1 MLAALLIS
9 LTAHAEAPASSIDP
23 ATLRALTRVVA
34 ARVAAHAGRPF
45 DHLPEL
51 VLTRTDT
58 LAAARVEAMR
68 DTWGRD
74 EDAAAV
80 EAAMSARANAA
91 LSRHVGLYV
100 HAEDR
105 IYLFEDNI
113 QAYVADALG
122 PSGLLEPYVVCTLA
136 HELTHALQFQVAGE
150 PRPRDPRDSVVIRS
164 LREGHANL
172 VGEAVCRELEQPAVI
187 GFDRGMQG
195 IDALASRPRTL
206 PEIGRRDDGV
216 LLLHYGYGQ
225 RYVARVVARGGA
237 SAAWEALATPDL
249 DMQGLLQ
256 GALEGLPP
264 DTTTPEASARVAALL
279 VPDADQQSSGDLDTV
294 DVLGPLGPAGLARI
308 PDATGAWT
316 RERWGVDGRRATVWV
331 VRFADPDAPAELVMQ
346 RLRHPTLQPW
356 MPDARLARRAGVTA
370 VARQAVEDPSGPLE
384 RVWVASGDQLL
395 VIELAGGPVR
405 ERRLAAALRA
415 AAVETGETGETGERD
430 AP

>member
-1 MLAALLIS
+1 VLPALLIS
-9 LTAHAEAPASSIDP
+9 LTAHAAPPSSIDP
-23 ATLRALTRVVA
+23 ATLRALTEVVG

-51 VLTRTDT
+51 VLTRTET
-58 LAAARVEAMR
+58 LAAARVEALR
-68 DTWGRD
+68 DSWEGF
-74 EDAAAV
+74 EDAPAV
-80 EAAMSARANAA
+80 EAAMSAQANAA

-122 PSGLLEPYVVCTLA
+122 PAGLLEPYVVCTLA

-172 VGEAVCRELEQPAVI
+172 VGEAVCRELDQPAVI

-225 RYVARVVARGGA
+225 RYVARVVERGGA
-237 SAAWEALATPDL
+237 AAAWEALATPDL
-249 DMQGLLQ
+249 DMQGLLE

-264 DTTTPEASARVAALL
+264 DTDTPEASARVAGRL
-279 VPDADQQSSGDLDTV
+279 VPEADQQSSGDLDTV
-294 DVLGPLGPAGLARI
+294 DLLGPLGPEGLARI

-316 RERWGVDGRRATVWV
+316 RERWSADGRRATVRV
-331 VRFADPDAPAELVMQ
+331 VRFATDGAPAALVRE
-346 RLRHPTLQPW
+346 RLRQPTLLPW
-356 MPDARLARRAGVTA
+356 TPDPRLARRAGVAA
-370 VARQAVEDPSGPLE
+370 VARQEREGLEGPIHSI
-384 RVWVASGDQLL
+384 WAASGDQL
-395 VIELAGGPVR
+395 VVVELAGGPVR
-405 ERRLAAALRA
+405 ERRLAAALQA
-415 AAVETGETGETGERD
+415 AGEEAAGRD

>member
-1 MLAALLIS
+1 MLAALLTT
-9 LTAHAEAPASSIDP
+9 LAAQAGPPPPSSIDP
-23 ATLRALTRVVA
+23 ATLRALTEVVA
-34 ARVAAHAGRPF
+34 ARVAAHAGAPF

-58 LAAARVEAMR
+58 LAEARADALREAWEG
-68 DTWGRD
+68 DP
-74 EDAAAV
+74 DAAEMEAV
-80 EAAMSARANAA
+80 ANARTRES

-122 PSGLLEPYVVCTLA
+122 PAGLLEPYVVCTLA

-150 PRPRDPRDSVVIRS
+150 PRPTGPMDAVVVRS

-206 PEIGRRDDGV
+206 PELGRRDDGV

-225 RYVARVVARGGA
+225 RYVARLVADGGPA
-237 SAAWEALATPDL
+237 AAWDSLAAPDI
-249 DMQGLLQ
+249 DMQALLE
-256 GALEGLPP
+256 GALEGLPADTDTP
-264 DTTTPEASARVAALL
+264 DTSARVAAAL
-279 VPDADQQSSGDLDTV
+279 VPEADQQSSGDLDTV
-294 DVLGPLGPAGLARI
+294 DLLGPLGPEGLARI

-316 RERWGVDGRRATVWV
+316 RERWGADGTRATVQV
-331 VRFADPDAPAELVMQ
+331 VRFADPAAPPELLFL
-346 RLRHPTLQPW
+346 RLRQPTLHPW
-356 MPDARLARRAGVTA
+356 TPDPKLARRSGVQA
-370 VARQAVEDPSGPLE
+370 VARQARVEPGG
-384 RVWVASGDQLL
+384 RVHELWAIDGDRLIVVQVAGDA
-395 VIELAGGPVR
+395 VSP
-405 ERRLAAALRA
+405 RRLRAALRA
-415 AAVETGETGETGERD
+415 ARD
-430 AP
+430 AG

>member
-1 MLAALLIS
+1 MLAALII
-9 LTAHAEAPASSIDP
+9 AHAAHAAPAPTIDP
-23 ATLRALTRVVA
+23 ATLLALTEVVG

-51 VLTRTDT
+51 VLTHTDT
-58 LAAARVEAMR
+58 LAAARVAAMR
-68 DTWGRD
+68 GSWDGD
-74 EDAAAV
+74 ADAAQV
-80 EAAMSARANAA
+80 EAAMSARAHAA

-100 HAEDR
+100 HGEDR

-122 PSGLLEPYVVCTLA
+122 PAGLLEPYVVCTLA

-150 PRPRDPRDSVVIRS
+150 PRPRDPRDAVVIRS

-172 VGEAVCRELEQPAVI
+172 VGEAVCRELQQPAVI

-206 PEIGRRDDGV
+206 PEIGRRGDGI

-225 RYVARVVARGGA
+225 RYVARVVDRGGA
-237 SAAWEALATPDL
+237 AAAWEALATPDL
-249 DMQGLLQ
+249 DMQGLLE

-264 DTTTPEASARVAALL
+264 DTDTPQASARVATVL
-279 VPDADQQSSGDLDTV
+279 VPDADQQSSEDLDTV
-294 DVLGPLGPAGLARI
+294 DLLGPLGPEGLARI

-316 RERWGVDGRRATVWV
+316 RERWGPDGRRVTVSV
-331 VRFADPDAPAELVMQ
+331 VRFADPAAPSALVSR
-346 RLRHPTLQPW
+346 RLRKPTLQPW
-356 MPDARLARRAGVTA
+356 SPDPRLARRAGLDA
-370 VARQAVEDPSGPLE
+370 VAVRSEAAPGGAS
-384 RVWVASGDQLL
+384 RTVWAASGDQLI
-395 VIELAGGPVR
+395 VVELAGAAVR

-415 AAVETGETGETGERD
+415 AVAGASARAGD
-430 AP
+430 